1 MKEDR
6 IINAMPD
13 QYVYGIVPADSSIP
27 SGLSGVQGEPVDVL
41 TAGDY
46 AAVVTAIGDADA
58 LGTPDN
64 LLAHSA
70 VLDAIAAAGPVL
82 PMVFGTVVPG
92 ADVLVDEI
100 LPSMKDSYAA
110 GLHRVRNAVQ
120 FTVQARY
127 VRDVVLAEIVAGNPE
142 VARLRE
148 ATAGLSEEASHFDR
162 VRLGELVVEELQQKA
177 AGDSAA
183 IVDALTPLARE
194 TVTREASQADDVVEL
209 AALVDR
215 DAQER
220 FEQEVENL
228 AKQSAGR
235 ITFRLLGP
243 QAPYDFV
250 GEEA

>member
-6 IINAMPD
+6 NNEMPD
-13 QYVYGIVPADSSIP
+13 RYVYGIVPADSAIP
-27 SGLSGVQGEPVDVL
+27 PGLSGVQGEPVDVL
-41 TAGDY
+41 AAGDY
-46 AAVVTAIGDADA
+46 AAVVTVVGDAES
-58 LGTPDN
+58 LGTPED

-82 PMVFGTVVPG
+82 PMVFGTVVPD

-100 LPSMKDSYAA
+100 LPSMQDSYAA
-110 GLHRVRNAVQ
+110 GLQRVRNAAQ
-120 FTVQARY
+120 FTVRARY
-127 VRDVVLAEIVAGNPE
+127 VRDVVLAEIVDEDPE

-162 VRLGELVVEELQQKA
+162 VRLGELVVEALRRKA
-177 AGDSAA
+177 SEDSTA
-183 IVDALTPLARE
+183 IVNALTPLARE

-215 DAQER
+215 GSQQQ
-220 FEQEVENL
+220 FEQELENL
-228 AKQSAGR
+228 AKKSAGR